1 MKNNINKIIA
11 IGIGLSVMSG
21 SIVPVFA
28 AGTTE
33 NEQKSNITIYYDQ
46 SANQKPVFTLEQ
58 AITDTINNSDRLA
71 LKSNE
76 IALYRRKMDLE
87 EYNHDY
93 KDKINENTGND
104 IIDDFPYDKLKLQE
118 KQTKQSEYFLHERIA
133 DDITKK
139 YNTIILK
146 QIDID
151 RLKSDL
157 EIKTKELNILKTKV
171 TLGLATSNQL
181 YDKQIEITKAQDE
194 IKAKDDSLKVNMNYL
209 GVLTNVDLSKYNFDQ
224 NLMYNKFKIEGSID
238 EYLDNKLNEYLKYN
252 DEIIKFTDDYLD
264 ELKDEKID
272 DIKKII
278 EGEVAESPKQSDYKK
293 LDENNNEIDDTV
305 TYSVALL
312 KYEGTQEKIINAYS
326 SYVDARY
333 SIDEAKVKLDDSKKS
348 LKNTLKEMYVTLTD
362 LEKQISSVN
371 EQIKS
376 ANTKLNYAKSQVD
389 IGNMTENDYKSQV
402 LKSEELDS
410 SLKNLINTYNNLR
423 NSIEN
428 PWILSDNK

>member
-11 IGIGLSVMSG
+11 IGIGLSLMSW
-21 SIVPVFA
+21 SIIPVFA
-28 AGTTE
+28 AEATE
-33 NEQKSNITIYYDQ
+33 NEQKSNITMYYDQ

-76 IALYRRKMDLE
+76 IALYRRKMDIE

-93 KDKINENTGND
+93 KDEINENTGND
-104 IIDDFPYDKLKLQE
+104 TIDDFPYDKLKLQE
-118 KQTKQSEYFLHERIA
+118 KQTKQSEDFLHVRIA

-194 IKAKDDSLKVNMNYL
+194 IKVKEDSLKVNMDYL
-209 GVLTNVDLSKYNFDQ
+209 GVLTNLDLSKYTFDQ
-224 NLMYNKFKIEGSID
+224 NLTHNKFKIEGSID

-278 EGEVAESPKQSDYKK
+278 DGEVAESPKQSDYKK
-293 LDENNNEIDDTV
+293 LDENNSEIDDTV

-362 LEKQISSVN
+362 LEKQISSLN

-376 ANTKLNYAKSQVD
+376 ANTKLTYAKSQVD
-389 IGNMTENDYKSQV
+389 IGIMTKIDYEAQV
-402 LKSEELDS
+402 LKNKELDI
-410 SLKNLINTYNNLR
+410 SLKNLINTYNNLG
-423 NSIEN
+423 NSIEK
-428 PWILSDNK
+428 PWILSND